1 MSPGVGQALNYS
13 DFRNDFAWL
22 LLRVINNLG
31 PCAGTS
37 LVAYISGDCTKP
49 GPPTVRIIRNA
60 LLKLEAL
67 GFIEFTEQQI
77 DLTDAGRRFLQKLAI
92 NPASPCAPYATP
104 HSASMATSP
113 ANPRLKRL
121 CKQYLVET
129 CAVTQR
135 KLLIKLQARVKWFAR
150 MCRTRAETGSRIVR
164 HWLRQTRVLL
174 RKRPGEVLKAKP
186 WGLSRSLCLGGI
198 LLLLAS
204 LAAVGFTF
212 PLDKRVAP
220 HAA

>member
-1 MSPGVGQALNYS
+1 MSPGVRQALNYS

-67 GFIEFTEQQI
+67 GFIEFTQQQI
-77 DLTDAGRRFLQKLAI
+77 DLTDAGRRFLQELAI

-104 HSASMATSP
+104 LSPSLATSP

-129 CAVTQR
+129 
-135 KLLIKLQARVKWFAR
+135 
-150 MCRTRAETGSRIVR
+150 RACDAAEIPNQVASKCEMACTDVPHERGSR
-164 HWLRQTRVLL
+164 
-174 RKRPGEVLKAKP
+174 
-186 WGLSRSLCLGGI
+186 
-198 LLLLAS
+198 LAHCS
-204 LAAVGFTF
+204 ALA
-212 PLDKRVAP
+212 
-220 HAA
+220 